1 MSELRLSHRL
11 SFWMLVACVVLAGV
25 SFVRILLPYLLP
37 VFLALAAA
45 LLFYPVYA
53 RLVKLC
59 RGRRR
64 IAALLATVC
73 IVLLVML
80 PITVGL
86 FLAGQQL
93 VGLANQLTA
102 QAESAEGR
110 LQRELQELRRTL
122 TDEEYSR
129 WRQGVLDG
137 QPPASILRNPQDP
150 RAAPAIERLSRSSSP
165 AELAHELTTVTL
177 TDVFQPENSAWIENL
192 KSRLAPLVE
201 TETLQRLARS
211 ASSAIGRTLSG
222 VYDRTTRFISS
233 AVAAII
239 GFAVMAV
246 AVYYFLAEGPALAET
261 TKSLV
266 PLGEFEEEFLFRR
279 FDELC
284 RGVILGTI
292 ASAVVQGV
300 LMGIGLALTGSEFV
314 WLLSGLT
321 MLFSMIPFV
330 GAAGV
335 YVPVSA
341 FLLMQ
346 GRVGAAVFL
355 LAYGIAIVS
364 TSDNLVRIH
373 VLNGRARLHPLVG
386 LISMLGGLEVL
397 GLWGLFVGP
406 IVAGLFYSLLR
417 LLRTRL
423 DQFESR
429 QPSPTGNGMQP
440 AAVTETG
447 LVLAKE

>member
-11 SFWMLVACVVLAGV
+11 SFWMLVACVLLAGV
-25 SFVRILLPYLLP
+25 CFVRIVLPYLLP

-45 LLFYPVYA
+45 LLFYPVYT
-53 RLVKLC
+53 RLVGLC

-64 IAALLATVC
+64 IAALLGTVS

-80 PITVGL
+80 PMTVGL

-93 VGLANQLTA
+93 VSLANELTA
-102 QAESAEGR
+102 NAVSHEGR
-110 LQRELQELRRTL
+110 LRRDLQELRRTL
-122 TDEEYSR
+122 TDEEYSQ

-137 QPPASILRNPQDP
+137 RPPASILADPQDP
-150 RAAPAIERLSRSSSP
+150 RAGPAIQRLSRSVSP
-165 AELAHELTTVTL
+165 ADLAHELTTVTL
-177 TDVFQPENSAWIENL
+177 ADVFQPENSAWIENI
-192 KSRLAPLVE
+192 KARFAPLVE
-201 TETLQRLARS
+201 TETLQRLTRS
-211 ASSAIGRTLSG
+211 ASSAVGRTLSG
-222 VYDRTTRFISS
+222 LYDRTTRFISS

-246 AVYYFLAEGPALAET
+246 AVYYFLAEGPALADT

-321 MLFSMIPFV
+321 MLCSMIPFV

-341 FLLMQ
+341 ILLLQ
-346 GRVGAAVFL
+346 DRVGAAVFL

-386 LISMLGGLEVL
+386 LMSMLGGLEVL

-423 DQFESR
+423 DRFESQ
-429 QPSPTGNGMQP
+429 QPPRLADAAEP
-440 AAVTETG
+440 APITETG
-447 LVLAKE
+447 IVLAKE